1 MNGDRKATRFLQT
14 PFQEMDAR
22 FSPDGRWVAYSSTE
36 TTREEIYVTRFDRPG
51 EKWRVSIDGGRNPR
65 WRRDGKELFF
75 RSANDDIMAAAV
87 KAGDTF
93 ESGTPS
99 ALFRSDAIV
108 DVDWD
113 VSTDGQRFI
122 INRAAET
129 QTTPFAVVVN
139 WTADLKR

>member
-14 PFQEMDAR
+14 PFQEMDGR
-22 FSPDGRWVAYSSTE
+22 FSPDGHWVAYSSTE
-36 TTREEIYVTRFDRPG
+36 TTREEIYVTRFDRP
-51 EKWRVSIDGGRNPR
+51 GGRNPR

-87 KAGDTF
+87 EAGERF